1 MLPKY
6 IPNVNLTFV
15 FIPDD
20 PKRRKQ
26 VKDGLN
32 KRTAKTPGEKSARAI
47 YNLLPE
53 DVKGKDVRAEVV
65 YKLLS
70 LLDKSDFRRI
80 SKDEVEFKE
89 QVRSF
94 LDSPIGQK
102 WSKCYPMSIEIFTHR
117 RRVNDWLQP
126 YPPPTDNTEAELP
139 SLPSFLDL
147 EGNPKLIKD
156 GKSSF
161 LPEFDI
167 ATIASGSSSVILP
180 TQNEVVSIA
189 TTHLRPPHQHRA
201 LQRRRASD
209 SALMPLY
216 YCRNC
221 GGIHQNPHTIVFEMP
236 EAGHIV
242 DEAAVSGT
250 SLLPAGGL
258 VLAARRNRTN
268 GLVYNRLMMVMSGM
282 SVASLVF
289 FITFYGSNIV

>member
-1 MLPKY
+1 MTYTDSKLDKL
-6 IPNVNLTFV
+6 VV
-15 FIPDD
+15 EDD

-94 LDSPIGQK
+94 LDSPTGQK
-102 WSKCYPMSIEIFTHR
+102 WM
-117 RRVNDWLQP
+117 NDWLQP
-126 YPPPTDNTEAELP
+126 SPPPTDNTEAELP

-147 EGNPKLIKD
+147 EGNSILIKD
-156 GKSSF
+156 EKSSF
-161 LPEFDI
+161 LSEFDI
-167 ATIASGSSSVILP
+167 ATIASGSSSVTLP

-221 GGIHQNPHTIVFEMP
+221 GGIHQNPPTAVFEVP
-236 EAGHIV
+236 DAGHIV
-242 DEAAVSGT
+242 DEASVSET
-250 SLLPAGGL
+250 SLFPAGSL
-258 VLAARRNRTN
+258 VLPARRNRSN

-282 SVASLVF
+282 SVASLLF
-289 FITFYGSNIV
+289 FLAFYGSNVV